1 VRRVRTVTKTQLML
15 FIIGISCLGVAA
27 DAVLKLASSEQSLLR
42 SKWLLCGL
50 SLSCVFA
57 IGWVFL
63 MREMK
68 LATAGIAYGVISAL
82 LLCVIGVLCFGEKLS
97 RSELAGIAA
106 GAVAIV
112 LLGRTSD

>member
-1 VRRVRTVTKTQLML
+1 VNKTQLVFL
-15 FIIGISCLGVAA
+15 VIGISCLGVAA

-50 SLSCVFA
+50 TLSCVFA
-57 IGWVFL
+57 VAWVFL

-68 LATAGIAYGVISAL
+68 LATAGIVYGVSSAV
-82 LLCVIGVLCFGEKLS
+82 LLCVVGVLCFDEKLS
-97 RSELAGIAA
+97 RSELAGVAA
-106 GAVAIV
+106 GAVAII